1 MKKIWIGS
9 IVAVVLLGLILFLF
23 FDEKKQMIEVAN
35 YNQTSS
41 LQLGRYK
48 LSHYSAASKNNMTTS
63 IATFTFK
70 DSDDEKRFLR
80 KIPKMTTYLGMYRYN
95 PHERS
100 SSHYFFSEGYYYR
113 LSKNALNVYEFSAVY
128 ANFFVYNSSIMLRFH
143 FPFYED
149 FDDQNIKSVTL
160 NMTYE
165 TFIEFYERLSTD
177 EVTID
182 HENKTVYSAVYEGHE
197 QDTIVGKPIKITWVG
212 DGVVTINYKS
222 SDE

>member
-35 YNQTSS
+35 YNQTSY

-63 IATFTFK
+63 ITTFTFK

-95 PHERS
+95 PMS
-100 SSHYFFSEGYYYR
+100 
-113 LSKNALNVYEFSAVY
+113 
-128 ANFFVYNSSIMLRFH
+128 
-143 FPFYED
+143 
-149 FDDQNIKSVTL
+149 DQVAIISLVRD
-160 NMTYE
+160 
-165 TFIEFYERLSTD
+165 II
-177 EVTID
+177 ID
-182 HENKTVYSAVYEGHE
+182 
-197 QDTIVGKPIKITWVG
+197 
-212 DGVVTINYKS
+212 
-222 SDE
+222 